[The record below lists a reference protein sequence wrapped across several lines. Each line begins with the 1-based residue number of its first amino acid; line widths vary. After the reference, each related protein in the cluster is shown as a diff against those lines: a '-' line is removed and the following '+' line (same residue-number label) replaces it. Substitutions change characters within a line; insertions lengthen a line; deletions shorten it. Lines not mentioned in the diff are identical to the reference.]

1 MTPSCYNFHYILS
14 YSAIEHNPRYL
25 MIFPPHGILF
35 LVIFMNNIPVFTV
48 QGGTATLILREIP
61 VSQKAYILLRT
72 VLPGMEENLVTECAS
87 FCRMCGAEQIFASW
101 EDGDLPFLSP
111 AYEIYLLHVE
121 KSALPEGKPVQLTPM
136 TPENDAIYQRIY
148 NRCFLSVSHALSYD
162 RGQIARIYREGQRAF
177 LALDEND
184 RPYGIGELH
193 GDELGAVAVLPK
205 YRGKG
210 TDLAV
215 SLLKLCPGE
224 DLHVTVA
231 SDNEAAMHLYEK
243 LGFHLAGVE
252 SRWYKV

>member
-1 MTPSCYNFHYILS
+1 
-14 YSAIEHNPRYL
+14 
-25 MIFPPHGILF
+25 
-35 LVIFMNNIPVFTV
+35 MNNIPVFTA

-61 VSQKAYILLRT
+61 LSGKAYVLLRT
-72 VLPGMEENLVTECAS
+72 VLPGQAENLVAECAS

-101 EDGDLPFLSP
+101 ENGELPFLAP
-111 AYEIYLLHVE
+111 AYDIYLLHVA
-121 KSALPEGKPVQLTPM
+121 KSALPEGRPVNLTPM

-148 NRCFLSVSHALSYD
+148 NRCFFHVSHALSYD
-162 RGQIARIYREGQRAF
+162 RGQIARIYREHQRAF
-177 LALDEND
+177 LALDEGN

-193 GDELGAVAVLPK
+193 GDELAAIAVLPK
-205 YRGKG
+205 YRGMG

-224 DLHVTVA
+224 DLRVTVA

-243 LGFHLAGVE
+243 LGFHLSGIE